1 MDQRQ
6 TATRDEF
13 PRLSEA
19 VDRHMRW
26 LLDFARVGDVESAV
40 VAIADVHALCSEL
53 DDSNDE

>member
-1 MDQRQ
+1 MDDTL
-6 TATRDEF
+6 TATRVAF

-26 LLDFARVGDVESAV
+26 LLDFARVGDIESAV

-53 DDSNDE
+53 DDSHAE

>member
-1 MDQRQ
+1 MDRTL
-6 TATRDEF
+6 TATRDDF

-26 LLDFARVGDVESAV
+26 LLDFARFGDVESAV

-53 DDSNDE
+53 DDSHVE